1 MGRQSP
7 DADVVVPDHVVENFK
22 MVDCAACGG
31 ILKPKV
37 VFFGDNV
44 LASVKDFIFSKLDE
58 SDKMLVVGSSLQVYS
73 SFRFI
78 LGAKDRNIPIA
89 ILNIGETR
97 GDKYADFKMNA
108 QAGIVLPKLVLPWK

>member
-1 MGRQSP
+1 M
-7 DADVVVPDHVVENFK
+7 
-22 MVDCAACGG
+22 
-31 ILKPKV
+31 KPKV

-44 LASVKDFIFSKLDE
+44 AASVKDFIFQKLDE

-78 LGAKDRNIPIA
+78 LGAKERNIPIA

-97 GDKYADFKMNA
+97 GDKHANLKVNA
-108 QAGIVLPKLVLPWK
+108 KAGDVLPRLLLPWK